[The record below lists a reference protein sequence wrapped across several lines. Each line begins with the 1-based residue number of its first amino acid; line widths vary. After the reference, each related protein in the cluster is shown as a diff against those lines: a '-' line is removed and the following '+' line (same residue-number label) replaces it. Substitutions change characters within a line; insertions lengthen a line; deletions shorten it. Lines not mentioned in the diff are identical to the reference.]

1 MMKAVIK
8 GLMWTIAWLVMLCAI
23 QASAMAADAS
33 TSKDAKNY
41 QVTIRNFAFEPKTIT
56 VPAGTAVVWTNK
68 DEEPHTVTSAGSR
81 FTSSKALDTDDSYKV
96 IFSTPGTYT
105 YYCQIHPHMVGTVIV
120 Q

>member
-8 GLMWTIAWLVMLCAI
+8 GLSCAVALLVMLCAV
-23 QASAMAADAS
+23 QASAMAADVSA
-33 TSKDAKNY
+33 SKDAKNY
-41 QVTIRNFAFEPKTIT
+41 QVAIRNFAFEPKTIT